1 MVPIYLQHLLGK
13 TPVELP
19 HFTSTG
25 FLTSNAWRV
34 SMTITQGFHRK
45 KFCFVSW
52 SIAVWEEK
60 GREKVKMET
69 GLYWWNYCQVKT
81 LSPIFFHAFIPT
93 INPKIA
99 FASTA

>member
-1 MVPIYLQHLLGK
+1 
-13 TPVELP
+13 
-19 HFTSTG
+19 
-25 FLTSNAWRV
+25 
-34 SMTITQGFHRK
+34 MTITQGFHRK

-99 FASTA
+99 FASTAYKALTAFQERDTRDVVGIL